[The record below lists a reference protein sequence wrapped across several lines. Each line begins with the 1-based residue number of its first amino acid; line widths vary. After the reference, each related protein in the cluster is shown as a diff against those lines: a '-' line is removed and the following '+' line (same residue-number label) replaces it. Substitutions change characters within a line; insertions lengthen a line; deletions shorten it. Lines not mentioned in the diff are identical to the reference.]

1 MFLQLELVLLAV
13 AVAVLALLIFWFT
26 RRQPPPP
33 LPEEEGVRYT
43 PGEREIIARLSELK
57 ERIDKMIPPYGR
69 VGYIPSTLEEIKDLL
84 GFSYVRLGEKEVG
97 ERPPFINRFEDLD
110 VDFLQARV
118 GNGYV
123 YIVRRGNKR
132 LIAAG
137 DQFLDYLTVQF
148 LFEFLDYI

>member
-26 RRQPPPP
+26 RRRPPPS

-43 PGEREIIARLSELK
+43 PGEREIITRLGELK

-84 GFSYVRLGEKEVG
+84 DFSYVRLGEKEVG
-97 ERPPFINRFEDLD
+97 ERPSFIDRFEDLD

-118 GNGYV
+118 EDVYV
-123 YIVRRGNKR
+123 YIIRRGDKR

-137 DQFLDYLTVQF
+137 DQFLDYLTVRF

>member
-57 ERIDKMIPPYGR
+57 ERVDKMIPPYGR
-69 VGYIPSTLEEIKDLL
+69 VGYIPSTLEEIRDLL

>member
-13 AVAVLALLIFWFT
+13 AVAVLVLLIFWFT

-33 LPEEEGVRYT
+33 LLEEEGVRYT
-43 PGEREIIARLSELK
+43 PGEREIITRLSELK

-84 GFSYVRLGEKEVG
+84 GFSYVRLGEKEIG
-97 ERPPFINRFEDLD
+97 ERPPFIDRFKDLD
-110 VDFLQARV
+110 VDFLQAKV
-118 GNGYV
+118 GSTYV
-123 YIVRRGNKR
+123 YIVQRSGKR

-137 DQFLDYLTVQF
+137 DQFLDYLTVRF